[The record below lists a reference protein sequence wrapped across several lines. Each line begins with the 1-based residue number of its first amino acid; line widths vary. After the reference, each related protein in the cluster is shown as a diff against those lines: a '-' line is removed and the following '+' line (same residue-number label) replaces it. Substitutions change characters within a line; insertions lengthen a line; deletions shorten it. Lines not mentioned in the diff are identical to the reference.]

1 MLLKWQLNYIFI
13 DQMWARL
20 CQGSVFGRAKVA
32 LLGARMGSGSE
43 VCSKIWCEKSI
54 GYVWL
59 HIYLDF
65 QLTYHIF
72 GFPLWTS
79 PSFLEHK
86 GSLFKSHLSGRPVC
100 LDQWWNRDCSP
111 LELNGGSV
119 VPRHVPGETTQFG
132 WREHGQIR
140 WEKMQQQSA
149 TSPTPLWWIIIIFL
163 IKMAVIW
170 GHIWVYQTDKPKSS
184 YKKVQADK
192 ALHVPA
198 PKLRSCAFPCF
209 RQGTDGLVS
218 FGYGIFHLKTVFSF
232 ILSYYKVISN
242 FPTMESRLFLDSKI
256 QY

>member
-86 GSLFKSHLSGRPVC
+86 GSLFQESPLWPTCVPGSMMEPW
-100 LDQWWNRDCSP
+100 LQPTWAQWWI
-111 LELNGGSV
+111 GG
-119 VPRHVPGETTQFG
+119 PQTCPGWNDTIWVTWTWANSLG
-132 WREHGQIR
+132 KDAATKCH
-140 WEKMQQQSA
+140 QSN
-149 TSPTPLWWIIIIFL
+149 TLGWIIIIFL

-209 RQGTDGLVS
+209 RRALMDWCHLDMAFFISKPFLVS
-218 FGYGIFHLKTVFSF
+218 
-232 ILSYYKVISN
+232 YYH
-242 FPTMESRLFLDSKI
+242 TTR
-256 QY
+256 